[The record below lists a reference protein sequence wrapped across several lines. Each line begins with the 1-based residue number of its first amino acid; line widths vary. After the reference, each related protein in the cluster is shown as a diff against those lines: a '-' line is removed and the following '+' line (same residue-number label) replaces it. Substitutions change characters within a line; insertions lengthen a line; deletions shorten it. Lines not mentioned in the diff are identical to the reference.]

1 MKFLRKE
8 NDSEAVA
15 DIKNLAEYLAS
26 EVKVLCAVMT
36 SSEALKQRGQII
48 MNTWGKRCNKILF
61 FSEKTGEFD
70 ECFPD

>member
-15 DIKNLAEYLAS
+15 ETQNLAEFLTN
-26 EVKVLCAVMT
+26 EVRVLCAVMT

-61 FSEKTGEFD
+61 FSEKLGEIGDYFLK
-70 ECFPD
+70 